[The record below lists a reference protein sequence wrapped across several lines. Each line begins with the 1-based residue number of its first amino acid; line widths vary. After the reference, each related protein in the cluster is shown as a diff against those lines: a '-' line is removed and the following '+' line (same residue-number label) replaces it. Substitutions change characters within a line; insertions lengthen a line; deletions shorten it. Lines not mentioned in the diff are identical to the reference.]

1 MRVVVT
7 GAAGFIGS
15 TLVDRLLSEGHEVVG
30 IDDLSSGRLS
40 NLESARDVN
49 LSRPGAFSLTTMD
62 VRDPALVDVI
72 AKAKPD
78 AVCHLAAQIDV
89 RVSVADP
96 LRDAA
101 INILGTINLLE
112 AVRKAG
118 KAKVVFTSSGG
129 SIYGTPAKLPVSE
142 RAGVAPESPY
152 AASKAASELYLTAFT
167 AMYGI
172 ETVSLALANVYGP
185 RQDPHGEAGVVAIF
199 GTAMLQGRP
208 TKIFG
213 DGSTSRDY
221 VFVGDVADAFVRAI
235 QPGVAAGRRLNI
247 GTGIETYITEL
258 HTKVAAALGHPD
270 EPIFDTPRVG
280 ELQRIA
286 LEVSAARQAMDWEPS
301 TTIDDGLAQTMA
313 WLRTTVSGDIPGH
326 LHL

>member
-15 TLVDRLLSEGHEVVG
+15 TLVDRLLSDGHEVVG

-40 NLESARDVN
+40 NLENARQVN
-49 LSRPGAFSLTTMD
+49 LHRPAAFSLTTMD
-62 VRDPALVDVI
+62 VRDQALTEVI
-72 AKAKPD
+72 AKANPD
-78 AVCHLAAQIDV
+78 AVCHLAAQMDV

-101 INILGTINLLE
+101 INILGTINVLE

-152 AASKAASELYLTAFT
+152 AASKASGELYLGTYA

-172 ETVSLALANVYGP
+172 ETVALALGNVFGP

-221 VFVGDVADAFVRAI
+221 VYVGDVVDAFARAI
-235 QPGVAAGRRLNI
+235 QPGVATGRRLNI
-247 GTGIETYITEL
+247 GTGVETYITEL
-258 HTKVAAALGHPD
+258 HSKIAATLGHPD

-286 LEVSAARQAMDWEPS
+286 LDATAARQAMDWEPRTS
-301 TTIDDGLAQTMA
+301 IDEGLAHTMA
-313 WLRTTVSGDIPGH
+313 WLRTSIAGDIPGH
-326 LHL
+326 I